1 MNKLLDPA
9 FIEGKV
15 LPLVIA
21 FGLGVIV
28 ASNRDTQSDAA
39 ARLALRN
46 AVAYAN
52 ECNAL
57 VGLPELP
64 LPPRLVASEVR
75 P

>member
-1 MNKLLDPA
+1 MNKLLDA
-9 FIEGKV
+9 GFIEGRV
-15 LPLVIA
+15 LPVVLA
-21 FGLGVIV
+21 FGLGVI
-28 ASNRDTQSDAA
+28 AATSRDTQLDAA
-39 ARLALRN
+39 SRLALRN

-64 LPPRLVASEVR
+64 LPPVLAASEVR